1 MQFFP
6 FSFIDCS
13 VFYLSVIQLYPNYS
27 NNHSLISSTK
37 YCAVRERLCFGDGSF
52 PVFEVTNGTDPH
64 QADRV
69 PEISAKRS
77 RPYFRSGTDNPD

>member
-13 VFYLSVIQLYPNYS
+13 IFYLSVIQLYPDNS
-27 NNHSLISSTK
+27 NNHSLISLTK
-37 YCAVRERLCFGDGSF
+37 FCVLWERLRFGDGSL

-64 QADRV
+64 QADL
-69 PEISAKRS
+69 
-77 RPYFRSGTDNPD
+77 PDAVRCHWPIGH